1 MSNMIIKGNQNT
13 TKLLNQ
19 LKSAAKQYQPLSK
32 EQEKEL
38 IEKYKNDRETLN
50 KLLFMHNIKV
60 VFNIAKKYMSKTD
73 DFDGLV
79 QDGMNGLSEAIKR
92 FDVER
97 DIKFITYCHPWI
109 KKFIISRFYGKQ
121 AELDKVTLSM
131 NAPIISNQLK
141 KNKDQVD
148 SLEDCI
154 NEYIDPTQNQQKNIV
169 NQLSSHEQEE
179 ICKYL
184 MDSLQQDTSL
194 SSTDKAVFV
203 DIFYNKEKTRD
214 IVEKYGIT
222 AKEIINIK
230 KTILSKFKNML
241 NEDFQIDSYSQIS
254 I

>member
-19 LKSAAKQYQPLSK
+19 LKSAAKQYPPLSK

-109 KKFIISRFYGKQ
+109 KKFILSRFYGKQ

-184 MDSLQQDTSL
+184 MDNLQQDTSL

-222 AKEIINIK
+222 AKEVINIK

>member
-19 LKSAAKQYQPLSK
+19 LKSAAKQYPPLSK

-109 KKFIISRFYGKQ
+109 KKFILSRFYGKQ

-184 MDSLQQDTSL
+184 MDNLQQDTSL